1 MHRLFVAIELPL
13 TEREEL
19 LRLCNG
25 VPGAKWA
32 ELDQLHLTLRFVG
45 EVDGAT
51 FDDIVQALAGVRA
64 EAFDIRLEGLGH
76 FPPRGPARILWLGA
90 APSERL
96 VTLRNRVEAA
106 ITGAGLEPDGRKF
119 HPHVMLARLKSSP
132 GARVARYLAEKAGYR
147 SGPIRVGAFH
157 LFSSHLGQRRAT
169 YRIEATYRLEESPG
183 DETP

>member
-13 TEREEL
+13 PEREEL
-19 LRLCNG
+19 RRLCHG

-51 FDDIVQALAGVRA
+51 FDDIAQALAGVRA
-64 EAFDIRLEGLGH
+64 EAFDIRLEGVGH
-76 FPPRGPARILWLGA
+76 FPPRGSARNLWVGVA
-90 APSERL
+90 SNERL

-106 ITGAGLEPDGRKF
+106 ITGAGLKPDGRKF
-119 HPHVMLARLKSSP
+119 HPHVTLARLKASP
-132 GARVARYLAEKAGYR
+132 GARVARYLAEQAGYR
-147 SGPIRVGAFH
+147 TGPIRVGAFH

-169 YRIEATYRLEESPG
+169 YRIEATYRLEGSPG
-183 DETP
+183 DEAP